1 MLRNQDGYD
10 DLTDGDWAMKEFV
23 DKIRKGKG
31 A

>member
-10 DLTDGDWAMKEFV
+10 GLTDEDWAMREFV
-23 DKIRKGKG
+23 DKIRKG